1 MDLNSNNKN
10 SDKSESNPSEIWN
23 IYSLD
28 NNEID
33 NVPIGFFFG
42 LAARQ
47 YLDFFNKYVSQLD
60 INENQFWIL
69 LVLCQEQN
77 ISQDRI
83 ASMLMVNGAT
93 VTRELNDLEKRG
105 LIRRKTDENDRRRKL
120 VSLFDNGFEIL
131 ESVLDVDYETE
142 SQLLNYFSM
151 EELHILKFLLKK
163 IIITMEDLQK

>member
-1 MDLNSNNKN
+1 M
-10 SDKSESNPSEIWN
+10 
-23 IYSLD
+23 D

-105 LIRRKTDENDRRRKL
+105 LIRRKTVKMTDEEN
-120 VSLFDNGFEIL
+120 
-131 ESVLDVDYETE
+131 
-142 SQLLNYFSM
+142 
-151 EELHILKFLLKK
+151 
-163 IIITMEDLQK
+163 

>member
-10 SDKSESNPSEIWN
+10 SDKSESDLSGLLN

-42 LAARQ
+42 LATRHYISFFDK
-47 YLDFFNKYVSQLD
+47 YLSELD
-60 INENQFWIL
+60 INQNQLWIL

-83 ASMLMVNGAT
+83 ASILRVNGAT
-93 VTRELNDLEKRG
+93 VTRELNDLEEKR
-105 LIRRKTDENDRRRKL
+105 LIMRKTDENDRRRTNNIQ
-120 VSLFDNGFEIL
+120 SWF
-131 ESVLDVDYETE
+131 
-142 SQLLNYFSM
+142 
-151 EELHILKFLLKK
+151 
-163 IIITMEDLQK
+163 